1 MVELS
6 CYKPSFNYRNVSFS
20 NNSNQTAAV
29 WLNYMTCSI
38 LKELQIPRCYALGN
52 DIRSRE
58 SLDLFNREE
67 QLHERKWKK
76 VPALLLS
83 GFCW

>member
-1 MVELS
+1 MNPVLTIEMSVLGGKDS
-6 CYKPSFNYRNVSFS
+6 HLFCHNS

-29 WLNYMTCSI
+29 WLNCMTCSI

-58 SLDLFNREE
+58 SSDLFNREE
-67 QLHERKWKK
+67 
-76 VPALLLS
+76 
-83 GFCW
+83 